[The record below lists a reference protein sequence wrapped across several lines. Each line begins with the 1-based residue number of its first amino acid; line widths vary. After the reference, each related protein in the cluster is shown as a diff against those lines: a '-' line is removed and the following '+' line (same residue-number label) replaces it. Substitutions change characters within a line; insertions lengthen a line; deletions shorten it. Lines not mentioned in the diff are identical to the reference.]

1 MQISERHLSRSDC
14 NLWMMEKEINF
25 SHRSVLLDECIEGL
39 NIKPDGVYI
48 DGTAGGGGH
57 SFEIA
62 LRLVGGRLICIDQDS
77 AAIEAASKKLA
88 PFSDRVT
95 IVRNNFS
102 NVASVCAEL
111 GIEKIDGMLMDLG
124 VSSYQLD
131 TAERGFSYN
140 ADAPLDMRMDKRAAL
155 TAEVVVNT
163 YSPEELRRILFEY
176 GEEKFTRQ
184 IVSAIVA
191 EREKEPI
198 LTTGRLVE
206 IIKGAIPAR
215 AREGGH
221 HPAKRSFQAI
231 RIEVNSELDVIAPA
245 IRDGVK
251 LLSKG
256 GRMAIITFHSLE
268 DRIVKQ
274 AYVKL
279 AEGCTCPKSLP
290 ICVCNNKPTVKVVTK
305 HPIVPSDEELSENP
319 RSRSAKLRVAEKL

>member
-1 MQISERHLSRSDC
+1 
-14 NLWMMEKEINF
+14 MEKELNF
-25 SHRSVLLDECIEGL
+25 SHRSVLLDECIDGL
-39 NIKPDGVYI
+39 NIKPDGVYV

-62 LRLVGGRLICIDQDS
+62 RRLVGGRLICIDQDS

-88 PFSDRVT
+88 PFSDKVT

-102 NVASVCAEL
+102 HIADVCEEL
-111 GIEKIDGMLMDLG
+111 GIDKIDGMLLDLG

-140 ADAPLDMRMDKRAAL
+140 ADAPLDMRMDARASL
-155 TAEVVVNT
+155 NAEIVVNT

-191 EREKEPI
+191 QRERAPI
-198 LTTGRLVE
+198 KSTAQLAS

-231 RIEVNSELDVIAPA
+231 RIEVNHELDVIGPA
-245 IRDGVK
+245 IKDGVK
-251 LLSKG
+251 LLGSG

-274 AYVKL
+274 AYAKL

-290 ICVCNNKPTVKVVTK
+290 ICVCNNKPTVKVITK
-305 HPIVPSDEELSENP
+305 HPIAPTDLELEENP
-319 RSRSAKLRVAEKL
+319 RSRSAKLRVAEKI